1 MAVIVNDVR
10 VRVGKKTYAPGETI
24 EGLDKAEE
32 KRLVDAGYCQ
42 PADAKPA
49 KSGKGKD
56 KGSAAD
62 TEGTD
67 TNNPGADA

>member
-1 MAVIVNDVR
+1 MAVIVGDVR

-24 EGLDKAEE
+24 EGLDEREE
-32 KRLVDAGYCQ
+32 KRLVDAGYCKY
-42 PADAKPA
+42 AEAKST

-62 TEGTD
+62 TKDTD
-67 TNNPGADA
+67 PNDPGADA